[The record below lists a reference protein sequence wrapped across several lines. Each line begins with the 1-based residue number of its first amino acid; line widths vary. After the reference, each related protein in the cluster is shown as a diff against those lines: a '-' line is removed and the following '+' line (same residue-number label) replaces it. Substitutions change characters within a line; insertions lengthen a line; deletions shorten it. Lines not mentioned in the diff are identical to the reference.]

1 MESSLLSIVGWDSLT
16 PPGIRFGF
24 ATTLALLALT
34 PGRSSGFGVFGSLIF
49 SIGAGIMV
57 AQAVSL
63 DH

>member
-1 MESSLLSIVGWDSLT
+1 MAYLLSMVGWDSLS
-16 PPGIRFGF
+16 PQGIRFGI

-34 PGRSSGFGVFGSLIF
+34 PGRSSGFGGLGSLIF

-63 DH
+63 GH